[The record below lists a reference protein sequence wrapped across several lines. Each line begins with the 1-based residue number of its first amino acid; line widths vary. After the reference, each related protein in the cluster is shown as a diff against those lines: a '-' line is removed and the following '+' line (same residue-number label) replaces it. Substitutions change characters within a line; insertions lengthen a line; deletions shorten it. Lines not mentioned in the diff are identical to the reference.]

1 VQQDERDEQDEAVVG
16 EFMLRVAQ
24 LPAPVQLPD
33 PSYLWCR
40 AGLMY
45 RTPNRHRVRR
55 LLTFFEAAEVAACL
69 GAAVAL
75 FYVSWATV
83 WNLPLG

>member
-1 VQQDERDEQDEAVVG
+1 VRQDERGEHDEAVITA
-16 EFMLRVAQ
+16 FMLRVAQ
-24 LPAPVQLPD
+24 LPASVQLPD
-33 PSYLWCR
+33 PWYLWCR

-45 RTPNRHRVRR
+45 RTPNRDRVRR